1 MTTRDD
7 LTPLDRRPED
17 VDTSFFR
24 LVPRQPANLSAFFNQ
39 ALRRAAGRGLAPTAP
54 VPTPP
59 TLPVPTASR
68 LDDAV
73 ARIEAGDV
81 RAGIALALAAD
92 EPDAESVQVAYNTLR
107 NQVQADGYKTIASIL
122 SLSPDPTAPL
132 RALTAL
138 VLLTLDGPGDAHT
151 AGVLMTATGDDLT
164 AIVNGLRLRAG
175 LPSWLPMSESRVYSK
190 PKLVVQ
196 VTWLSNSCI
205 SAMSRAQSDP
215 H

>member
-54 VPTPP
+54 VPVPP

-92 EPDAESVQVAYNTLR
+92 EPDAESVHVAYNTLR
-107 NQVQADGYKTIASIL
+107 NQVQVDGYKTIASIL
-122 SLSPDPTAPL
+122 SLSLVDCLAWLAVQLGTPL
-132 RALTAL
+132 VWSHRSFPNA
-138 VLLTLDGPGDAHT
+138 VRDLLH
-151 AGVLMTATGDDLT
+151 
-164 AIVNGLRLRAG
+164 RAG
-175 LPSWLPMSESRVYSK
+175 FPDVAITSIEDPYDDTPRPQTNRGSLAALRSEPIDR
-190 PKLVVQ
+190 
-196 VTWLSNSCI
+196 
-205 SAMSRAQSDP
+205 
-215 H
+215 